1 MEDFIFV
8 SAFLIVLACLLFE
21 AFFAAAELSI
31 ISSNALEL
39 ERLNQSGDRKA
50 QRVLWF
56 KSQPELLFGT
66 TLLGTNISTVTGS
79 TVASLTL
86 LQLDPQNG
94 EWWAMLIMAPLVLIA
109 AEIVPKT
116 IGQARADQ
124 VSRKLAGPL
133 YIVHKIATPLIL
145 LVELYT
151 NLIYA
156 VFRIDPAKASVA
168 VSREELIR
176 ITNDDASPSEIED
189 EEREM
194 ISRILEFGELRADD
208 SLVPLAEITAIEA
221 NQTVQQA
228 VAIIAGKGF
237 SRLPVYE
244 SRIDN
249 IVGLLHHIDLLS
261 CDDGNR
267 PVHRL
272 MRPTHFVPETQD
284 VDEILYVL
292 QREATTAAIVVDE
305 FGGAVGLLTLEDILE
320 EIVGEIRDE
329 HDQDTGIWREVENGY
344 VLSGRSSV
352 ERIIEETGLDLPDT
366 NEYETIAGFLLAHFK
381 RIPRVGERMKL
392 ESGEVIVIQR
402 ASARAIEEVF
412 ILKSPKD

>member
-1 MEDFIFV
+1 M
-8 SAFLIVLACLLFE
+8 
-21 AFFAAAELSI
+21 
-31 ISSNALEL
+31 
-39 ERLNQSGDRKA
+39 
-50 QRVLWF
+50 
-56 KSQPELLFGT
+56 
-66 TLLGTNISTVTGS
+66 
-79 TVASLTL
+79 
-86 LQLDPQNG
+86 
-94 EWWAMLIMAPLVLIA
+94 
-109 AEIVPKT
+109 
-116 IGQARADQ
+116 
-124 VSRKLAGPL
+124 
-133 YIVHKIATPLIL
+133 
-145 LVELYT
+145 YT
-151 NLIYA
+151 NLIYML
-156 VFRIDPAKASVA
+156 FRIDPAKASVA

-176 ITNDDASPSEIED
+176 ITNDDDSPSEMED

-194 ISRILEFGELRADD
+194 ISRILEFGELRAED

-228 VAIIAGKGF
+228 VDIIAQKGF

-261 CDDGNR
+261 CNDAAR

-344 VLSGRSSV
+344 VLSGRSSID
-352 ERIIEETGLDLPDT
+352 RIIEEMELQLPET

-381 RIPRVGERMKL
+381 RIPRVGERMTL
-392 ESGEVIVIQR
+392 DSGDVIVIQR
-402 ASARAIEEVF
+402 ASARAIEEVLV
-412 ILKSPKD
+412 IRNTRNEQPKDSD